1 MEKVEENKKEGE
13 EEKEE
18 EVGEERE
25 EEEEGSLHLFCSR
38 MSTRQVSTLRI
49 SAITTAEVAKKRS
62 PGSVRT

>member
-1 MEKVEENKKEGE
+1 MKSIE
-13 EEKEE
+13 EEKGEKFEE
-18 EVGEERE
+18 EVRE
-25 EEEEGSLHLFCSR
+25 EEEEEKEEGSLHLFCSR

>member
-1 MEKVEENKKEGE
+1 MEN

-18 EVGEERE
+18 EK
-25 EEEEGSLHLFCSR
+25 EGSLHLFCSR

>member
-13 EEKEE
+13 EEKE

>member
-1 MEKVEENKKEGE
+1 MENEKKEKGR
-13 EEKEE
+13 EEKK
-18 EVGEERE
+18 
-25 EEEEGSLHLFCSR
+25 EEGSLHLFCSR